1 MNFLPKVFF
10 FIFLIY
16 SSNVLSHDLV
26 AYVDLDYILKN
37 SISGKSIVLKLNNIN
52 KENSKKIKDK
62 ELILKKNENDLLKSK
77 NVISKEVFNQKLAKL
92 KSKIEIF
99 RKESIKIRQSLEESK
114 QKELNIFLK
123 NLEPLLNNYMKENS
137 IDILLDKKNIFMGK
151 VENDIT
157 KNLLKIV
164 DENINK

>member
-1 MNFLPKVFF
+1 MNLLPKVFF